1 MSELALALKTPVEE
15 LIPAMLAW
23 NNKELMEAV
32 TSTLSHYEGIT
43 YDDEHIGEAKNDRA
57 RLNAFVKALNDERI
71 RIGKVYSAPYEKFKG
86 EVDEVVK
93 KVKETVASIDEQV
106 KTYEAAKQEA
116 KQAQIKEYFDSAV
129 GDLAALIPYER
140 VYQAKW
146 LNASTS
152 MKSIKA
158 DIDKAVENANNALQ
172 TIEALHSPDEATIKA
187 VYFRSLDLAAAI
199 MENDHLQRERQRVAE
214 VEAQKAAQKAQEA
227 SKVEAQINVAPASEI
242 PVTKAPAVKTQVVR
256 FQVEGTIDQLKAL
269 QHFLHENNIKYSA
282 I

>member
-1 MSELALALKTPVEE
+1 MSELALVLKTPVEE

-32 TSTLSHYEGIT
+32 TSTLSHYEGIV
-43 YDDEHIGEAKNDRA
+43 YDDEHIGEAKTDRA

-71 RIGKVYSAPYEKFKG
+71 RIGKVYTAPYEKFKG

-106 KTYEAAKQEA
+106 KTYETAKQEA
-116 KQAQIKEYFDSAV
+116 KQAQIKAYFDSAV
-129 GDLAALIPYER
+129 GDLATLIPYER
-140 VYQAKW
+140 VHQPKW
-146 LNASTS
+146 LNTSTS

-158 DIDKAVENANNALQ
+158 EIDKAIENANNALQ

-187 VYFRSLDLAAAI
+187 VYFRGLDLAAAI
-199 MENDHLQRERQRVAE
+199 MENDRLQRERQRVAE
-214 VEAQKAAQKAQEA
+214 VEAQRAAQRASEAQKAEAQTDPIPVSEAPAEA
-227 SKVEAQINVAPASEI
+227 S
-242 PVTKAPAVKTQVVR
+242 PAVKTQVVR

-269 QHFLHENNIKYSA
+269 QHFLRENNIKFSA

>member
-1 MSELALALKTPVEE
+1 M
-15 LIPAMLAW
+15 
-23 NNKELMEAV
+23 
-32 TSTLSHYEGIT
+32 
-43 YDDEHIGEAKNDRA
+43 
-57 RLNAFVKALNDERI
+57 
-71 RIGKVYSAPYEKFKG
+71 
-86 EVDEVVK
+86 
-93 KVKETVASIDEQV
+93 
-106 KTYEAAKQEA
+106 
-116 KQAQIKEYFDSAV
+116 QIKEYFDSAV

-140 VYQAKW
+140 VHQAKW

-158 DIDKAVENANNALQ
+158 DIDKAIENANNALQ

-199 MENDHLQRERQRVAE
+199 MENDRLQRERQRVAE
-214 VEAQKAAQKAQEA
+214 VEAQRAAQKAQEA
-227 SKVEAQINVAPASEI
+227 SKAEVQANVAHATEP
-242 PVTKAPAVKTQVVR
+242 PVTEAPAVKTQVVR